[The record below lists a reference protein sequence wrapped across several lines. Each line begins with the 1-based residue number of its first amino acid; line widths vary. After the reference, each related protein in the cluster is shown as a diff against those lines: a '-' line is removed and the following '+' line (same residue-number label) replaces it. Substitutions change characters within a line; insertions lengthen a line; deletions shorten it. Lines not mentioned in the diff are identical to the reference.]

1 MWEGWEGGG
10 NRDQRNGGQRPK
22 MGFVQKH
29 HLGAVLG
36 GGGGWALG
44 SRGHLVWVPSDGV
57 QRVAIAYGCP
67 SGQTALPI
75 FVGQEV
81 SLSLPTGHTVAPL
94 RLAGQLRRRGVV
106 GGINRGF

>member
-1 MWEGWEGGG
+1 MAIATNEMAG
-10 NRDQRNGGQRPK
+10 NDQKWVSSKNIISGRC
-22 MGFVQKH
+22 
-29 HLGAVLG
+29 L
-36 GGGGWALG
+36 GGWALG
-44 SRGHLVWVPSDGV
+44 SRGHLVGVPSDGV

-94 RLAGQLRRRGVV
+94 RIAGQLRRRGVV
-106 GGINRGF
+106 GGMNRGF